1 MGLLLSCLRKMRGG
15 QRVEVQRASNGPLD
29 ELLAREELGELL
41 AALALVLDDRAGR
54 ARRALGG
61 GVDLGPGT
69 LETDLVRLDL
79 QVLQVPGHRGGRGRS
94 RGTSSASISRS
105 SRSQD
110 STGFFLAAMMP
121 LKEG

>member
-54 ARRALGG
+54 ARRALGR
-61 GVDLGPGT
+61 GVDLGPGA

-79 QVLQVPGHRGGRGRS
+79 QVLQVPGLHRLLLGGHD
-94 RGTSSASISRS
+94 A
-105 SRSQD
+105 
-110 STGFFLAAMMP
+110 L
-121 LKEG
+121 EGGVA